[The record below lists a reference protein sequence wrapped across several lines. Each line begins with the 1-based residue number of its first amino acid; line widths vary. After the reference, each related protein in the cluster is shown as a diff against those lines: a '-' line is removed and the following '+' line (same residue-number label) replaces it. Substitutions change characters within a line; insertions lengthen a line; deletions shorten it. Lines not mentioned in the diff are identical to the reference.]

1 MDFPPP
7 DCHSDQSFSCSE
19 RDWVQCTECA
29 RLICTVHE
37 GVARVR
43 HAGKYAANTDRVCS
57 CCAEAL
63 YERGELAMIRG
74 GYQYINRR

>member
-7 DCHSDQSFSCSE
+7 DCHGAHSSCKE
-19 RDWVQCTECA
+19 ADWVQCIECA

-37 GVARVR
+37 EVAHVR
-43 HAGKYAANTDRVCS
+43 HAGKYAADMDNVCAH
-57 CCAEAL
+57 CVQVL
-63 YERGELAMIRG
+63 YERGEVAAIRH